1 MVFQTVFSRFYVFP
15 FTLMFC
21 IIRSKFFD
29 LYCTFADYN
38 KRILCTSL
46 RQSKVSLK
54 LIYYVLLLNTMYMYT
69 LIEKICK
76 DVSNSTKV
84 KNKQNKKYI
93 TNLVFTALENEC

>member
-29 LYCTFADYN
+29 LYCTFAHYN

-46 RQSKVSLK
+46 IKTVKGDTRTDILCAIIQHNVHVVFNRKNMQRCFKLDQSKK
-54 LIYYVLLLNTMYMYT
+54 
-69 LIEKICK
+69 
-76 DVSNSTKV
+76 
-84 KNKQNKKYI
+84 
-93 TNLVFTALENEC
+93 

>member
-38 KRILCTSL
+38 KTYIMHVLKTVKGVTKTDILCAIIKHNVHVVFNRKNMQGCFEL
-46 RQSKVSLK
+46 DESKK
-54 LIYYVLLLNTMYMYT
+54 
-69 LIEKICK
+69 
-76 DVSNSTKV
+76 
-84 KNKQNKKYI
+84 
-93 TNLVFTALENEC
+93 

>member
-38 KRILCTSL
+38 KRTLCTSL

-54 LIYYVLLLNTMYMYT
+54 LIYYVLLLKHN
-69 LIEKICK
+69 
-76 DVSNSTKV
+76 VH
-84 KNKQNKKYI
+84 
-93 TNLVFTALENEC
+93 LVFNRKNMQECFKLDESKK